1 MKRVTVCLEDDVYKK
16 AKVKAVMEDKPLLKY
31 IAELVIKDLE
41 KEKE

>member
-1 MKRVTVCLEDDVYKK
+1 MKRVTVCLEEKKNKK